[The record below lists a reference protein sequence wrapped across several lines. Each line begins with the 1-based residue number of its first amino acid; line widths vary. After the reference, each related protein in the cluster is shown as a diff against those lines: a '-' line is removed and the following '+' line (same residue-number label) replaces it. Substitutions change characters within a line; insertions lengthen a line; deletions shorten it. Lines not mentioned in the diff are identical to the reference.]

1 MSEDRSPRREPGDS
15 SDPETDDRD
24 PGTTAALTRRR
35 FLLAGLVGA
44 GGVTAGLVTRRS
56 DDPPGDPTR
65 DAGVRTGSA
74 RDPARDVPLE
84 LRHPHRPDDSVLTAR
99 DAQPPAPPRGVHA
112 EIICRDAWGASPAA
126 GEMRGHEIGAVML
139 HHTATRLD
147 ANHVAPDRLRHH
159 QRYHQRRAGWA
170 DIAYHVGV
178 DLNGNIYEL
187 RDPAYAGDTFTG
199 YEPAGHL
206 LIVAEGNYD
215 AQHPSDRLLQGV
227 AEAIAWGA
235 ESFGAAPSTLT
246 GHRDH
251 VPSTACPG
259 DHLYARQDAIRR
271 EAERL
276 IADGGVAISVLCGE
290 GGRRRVEDIETGR
303 S

>member
-1 MSEDRSPRREPGDS
+1 MRPH
-15 SDPETDDRD
+15 
-24 PGTTAALTRRR
+24 AI
-35 FLLAGLVGA
+35 
-44 GGVTAGLVTRRS
+44 
-56 DDPPGDPTR
+56 
-65 DAGVRTGSA
+65 GS
-74 RDPARDVPLE
+74 
-84 LRHPHRPDDSVLTAR
+84 
-99 DAQPPAPPRGVHA
+99 
-112 EIICRDAWGASPAA
+112 
-126 GEMRGHEIGAVML
+126 VML
-139 HHTATRLD
+139 HHTATTLE
-147 ANHVAPDRLRHH
+147 ANHAAPDRLRHH

-170 DIAYHVGV
+170 DIAYHIGV

-206 LIVAEGNYD
+206 LIVAEGNYS

-235 ESFGAAPSTLT
+235 EEFGAAPSTLT

-259 DHLYARQDAIRR
+259 DGLYARQDALRR

-276 IADGGVAISVLCGE
+276 IADGGIAMSVLCGDD
-290 GGRRRVEDIETGR
+290 GRRRVDDIEAGR
-303 S
+303 A